1 MAEESVETPPTPKR
15 REAGRSHERK
25 SETPP
30 ITPKKAVAG
39 RGHERRGSTGML
51 DSPRST
57 GSANIPS
64 RYLQTSPSS
73 CHDLCKY
80 GTKHCVEAKP
90 RDSFRKM
97 VTSKGGKMELLDQN
111 SVASAEGKKKLA
123 ISPKASS
130 DSRILQKP
138 SNPVVIKEEVSSSTK
153 ETDVSVENTGDQK
166 LKSVQSKPFSHP
178 GEGSSSIQ
186 RNNEIRISRES
197 PRSGSDS
204 PSPRKGKELRNS
216 KNMGEKKAWVTPTVN
231 LHPKPSTK
239 RVSSMNTRNENN
251 VVKIEPKQPSNE
263 VVPEKT
269 LYIIEASTDQS
280 KCIHSS
286 SSLPSSEKNSL
297 RRTGS
302 GFIAAPPFSSLS
314 LGKKSSR
321 HTGSGSARSPLSLS
335 SSSSFSPYEPSNSK
349 EHGVEKSAN
358 AEMEH
363 KSRPRKGGKVSLDF
377 KASPSRKLKF
387 KRAKLVDQLNSD
399 QDSAPRRLKF
409 KRSVRL
415 VGEIQ
420 NGKTNARKSGIDNG
434 TKMKSEKD
442 FRRSK
447 DVQVSKRRSY
457 GRKEMGDI
465 ENGGKMKSEKVVL
478 KHRNVERKQKDGR
491 SLYNNVIE
499 ETARKLVVSRKSKV
513 KALVGAFETVI
524 SLQDTREP
532 SVTTMAC

>member
-1 MAEESVETPPTPKR
+1 MAEESIETPPTPKR
-15 REAGRSHERK
+15 TEGGRSHERR

-30 ITPKKAVAG
+30 ITPKKIVAG

-51 DSPRST
+51 DSPRSST
-57 GSANIPS
+57 GSSAKIPS

-80 GTKHCVEAKP
+80 GTKHGVEAAKP

-111 SVASAEGKKKLA
+111 SVASTERKNKLA
-123 ISPKASS
+123 ISTPKASS

-138 SNPVVIKEEVSSSTK
+138 SSPVVIKEEVSSSTK
-153 ETDVSVENTGDQK
+153 EIDVSVENAGDLK
-166 LKSVQSKPFSHP
+166 LKSVQSKPF
-178 GEGSSSIQ
+178 SSIQ

-197 PRSGSDS
+197 PGSGSDS
-204 PSPRKGKELRNS
+204 PRKGRELRTS
-216 KNMGEKKAWVTPTVN
+216 KNMGEKKAC
-231 LHPKPSTK
+231 LHTKHSTK
-239 RVSSMNTRNENN
+239 KVSSMNTKNENN
-251 VVKIEPKQPSNE
+251 VVKIEPKQPSND
-263 VVPEKT
+263 VVLEKT
-269 LYIIEASTDQS
+269 LYIIEASSTDQS
-280 KCIHSS
+280 KGIHSS
-286 SSLPSSEKNSL
+286 ASLPSSEQNSL
-297 RRTGS
+297 TRTGS

-321 HTGSGSARSPLSLS
+321 HTGSGSARSSLSLS
-335 SSSSFSPYEPSNSK
+335 SSSFSPCEPSHSK
-349 EHGVEKSAN
+349 ENGVEKLAN
-358 AEMEH
+358 AEMEY

-387 KRAKLVDQLNSD
+387 KRAKVVDLQLHSD
-399 QDSAPRRLKF
+399 QDNAPRRLKF

-415 VGEIQ
+415 VGESQ
-420 NGKTNARKSGIDNG
+420 NGKVNTRKS
-434 TKMKSEKD
+434 T
-442 FRRSK
+442 
-447 DVQVSKRRSY
+447 KRRNY
-457 GRKEMGDI
+457 GRKEIGDI

-478 KHRNVERKQKDGR
+478 KHQNVERKQKDGR

-524 SLQDTREP
+524 SLQDTRVP
-532 SVTTMAC
+532 SVTTIAC